1 MYLEDSEE
9 DEIELIVKFIKSKKV
24 TFDESQNKVYFIN
37 DQSYLIKQ
45 PSITDKLKNLLAQR
59 Q

>member
-9 DEIELIVKFIKSKKV
+9 DEIELIVKFVKSKKV
-24 TFDESQNKVYFIN
+24 TFDETQNQVYFIN
-37 DQSYLIKQ
+37 DQSYLIKRSQ
-45 PSITDKLKNLLAQR
+45 VTDKLKNLFSQK